1 MQVKRTQLSHGSTN
15 FLRIMFYH
23 LQHTFMSITIHVILS
38 ECNVLSKTRYFLKF
52 NVQTDSPLNIVNES
66 ATVLERSNLNQ
77 RNLNYFKE

>member
-1 MQVKRTQLSHGSTN
+1 
-15 FLRIMFYH
+15 MFYD

-38 ECNVLSKTRYFLKF
+38 ESNVLSKTRYFLKF

>member
-1 MQVKRTQLSHGSTN
+1 MIIYHIS
-15 FLRIMFYH
+15 FYEIFYH
-23 LQHTFMSITIHVILS
+23 LQHTFVSITIHVILS